1 MSLGNDARD
10 IGQLLSYALRPKTR
24 PGIEGEYGRLLR
36 RYQDEMSF
44 RDAFDEVLEGMQL
57 RVLHAGDL
65 GVVLT
70 ARRESVFAY
79 RLASDQGSGNKTHN
93 ALRGLA
99 HIGIAAYA
107 YPHPDDLIDTTV
119 RYVDIMAVEEFI
131 RRACSQLRARADE
144 IAQGGEPSDRVV
156 DLALAAGLGAL
167 WSEWDQMQAIDIGTR
182 GRGTGRI
189 STKCTTYWVLR
200 ACKDLVDHGLARAA
214 GKDTDGRF
222 QLLERFRHHV
232 ATDAGLEGYQ
242 ALATLA
248 RTDSELPDPH
258 DTATTR
264 SLPGRPPAWV
274 ESERAAA
281 GDASSD
287 CSENSRDVAT
297 AGSEIAHEEEEV
309 VA

>member
-1 MSLGNDARD
+1 MSLGSDARD
-10 IGQLLSYALRPKTR
+10 IGQLLSYALRPKMR
-24 PGIEGEYGRLLR
+24 PGIEGEYGRVLR

-44 RDAFDEVLEGMQL
+44 RDAFNELLEGMQL

-79 RLASDQGSGNKTHN
+79 RLAADQGSGNKTHN

-107 YPHPDDLIDTTV
+107 YPHPDDLTDTTV
-119 RYVDIMAVEEFI
+119 RYVDVMAVEEFV
-131 RRACSQLRARADE
+131 RRACTQLRARADE
-144 IAQGGEPSDRVV
+144 IAQGGETSDRVV
-156 DLALAAGLGAL
+156 DLALAAGLGTV
-167 WSEWDQMQAIDIGTR
+167 WSEWDQMQAVDIGAR
-182 GRGTGRI
+182 GRGAGRI

-200 ACKDLVDHGLARAA
+200 ACKDLVDHGLARAV
-214 GKDTDGRF
+214 GKDTDGRY

-248 RTDSELPDPH
+248 RTDSELADPH

-274 ESERAAA
+274 ESEMAAA
-281 GDASSD
+281 GVVSSD
-287 CSENSRDVAT
+287 SSDNSRDEST
-297 AGSEIAHEEEEV
+297 AGSDIAHEDEEMV
-309 VA
+309 T

>member
-1 MSLGNDARD
+1 VILSNDARD
-10 IGQLLSYALRPKTR
+10 MGQLLSYSLRPKMR
-24 PGIEGEYGRLLR
+24 PGVEGEYGRLLR

-44 RDAFDEVLEGMQL
+44 RDAFNDLLEGMQL
-57 RVLHAGDL
+57 RVLHAGEL
-65 GVVLT
+65 GVVLA

-79 RLASDQGSGNKTHN
+79 RLASDQGSSNRTHN

-107 YPHPDDLIDTTV
+107 YPHPDDLTDTTV
-119 RYVDIMAVEEFI
+119 RYVDVMAVEEFI
-131 RRACSQLRARADE
+131 RRACTRLKARADE
-144 IAQGGEPSDRVV
+144 IAQGRETSDRVV
-156 DLALAAGLGAL
+156 DLALAAGLGTV
-167 WSEWDQMQAIDIGTR
+167 WSEWDQMQAIDIGAR
-182 GRGTGRI
+182 GRGAGRI

-200 ACKDLVDHGLARAA
+200 ACKDLVDHGLARAV

-242 ALATLA
+242 ALTTLA

-258 DTATTR
+258 DTATAR

-274 ESERAAA
+274 ESETATA
-281 GDASSD
+281 GDASRDS
-287 CSENSRDVAT
+287 SENARDEAT
-297 AGSEIAHEEEEV
+297 AGSEIAHEDKEV
-309 VA
+309 VT

>member
-1 MSLGNDARD
+1 VSLGNDARD
-10 IGQLLSYALRPKTR
+10 IGQLLSYALRPKMR

-44 RDAFDEVLEGMQL
+44 RDAFNDVLDGMQL

-65 GVVLT
+65 GIVLT

-79 RLASDQGSGNKTHN
+79 RLAAQQGSSSSTQN

-107 YPHPDDLIDTTV
+107 YPHPDDLTDTTV
-119 RYVDIMAVEEFI
+119 RYVDVMAVEEFI
-131 RRACSQLRARADE
+131 RRACAQLKARADE
-144 IAQGGEPSDRVV
+144 VAQGGETTDRVV
-156 DLALAAGLGAL
+156 DLALAAGLDTV
-167 WSEWDQMQAIDIGTR
+167 WSEWDQMLAVDIGTR
-182 GRGTGRI
+182 GRGSGRI
-189 STKCTTYWVLR
+189 STKSTTYWVLR

-214 GKDTDGRF
+214 GKDIDGRF

-232 ATDAGLEGYQ
+232 ATDAALEGYQ

-258 DTATTR
+258 EIATVR
-264 SLPGRPPAWV
+264 PLPGRPPAWV
-274 ESERAAA
+274 EA
-281 GDASSD
+281 GTATPVYG
-287 CSENSRDVAT
+287 SRGADGDGPT
-297 AGSEIAHEEEEV
+297 AGSGTADEGEEV

>member
-1 MSLGNDARD
+1 MSLSNDARD
-10 IGQLLSYALRPKTR
+10 MGQLLSYALRPKMR

-44 RDAFDEVLEGMQL
+44 RDAFNDLLEGMQL

-79 RLASDQGSGNKTHN
+79 RLAADQGSGNRTHN

-99 HIGIAAYA
+99 HLGIAAYA
-107 YPHPDDLIDTTV
+107 YPHPDDLTDTTV
-119 RYVDIMAVEEFI
+119 RYVEVMAVEEFI
-131 RRACSQLRARADE
+131 RRASTQLKARADE
-144 IAQGGEPSDRVV
+144 IAQGGETSDRVV
-156 DLALAAGLGAL
+156 DLALAAGLGTV
-167 WSEWDQMQAIDIGTR
+167 WSEWDQMQAVDIGTR
-182 GRGTGRI
+182 GRGAGRI

-258 DTATTR
+258 NTATMR
-264 SLPGRPPAWV
+264 SLPGRLPAWI
-274 ESERAAA
+274 ESETAAVS
-281 GDASSD
+281 DASSD
-287 CSENSRDVAT
+287 SNENPKHEAT
-297 AGSEIAHEEEEV
+297 ADSAKAHEDEEG

>member
-1 MSLGNDARD
+1 VSLSNDARD
-10 IGQLLSYALRPKTR
+10 MGQLLSYALRPKMR

-44 RDAFDEVLEGMQL
+44 RDAFNDLLEGMQL

-79 RLASDQGSGNKTHN
+79 RLATDQGSGNRTHN

-99 HIGIAAYA
+99 HIGIASYA
-107 YPHPDDLIDTTV
+107 YPRPDDLADTTV
-119 RYVDIMAVEEFI
+119 RYVDVMAVEEFI
-131 RRACSQLRARADE
+131 RRACTQLKTRADE
-144 IAQGGEPSDRVV
+144 IAHGGETSDRVV
-156 DLALAAGLGAL
+156 DLALAAGLGTV
-167 WSEWDQMQAIDIGTR
+167 WSEWDQMQAADIGVR
-182 GRGTGRI
+182 GRGAGRI
-189 STKCTTYWVLR
+189 SPKCTTYWVLR
-200 ACKDLVDHGLARAA
+200 ACKDLVDHGLARAV

-242 ALATLA
+242 ALTTLA
-248 RTDSELPDPH
+248 RTDSDLPDPH

-264 SLPGRPPAWV
+264 SLPGRPPVWA
-274 ESERAAA
+274 ES
-281 GDASSD
+281 GTTTVGGASSQNQGNEASS
-287 CSENSRDVAT
+287 SEK
-297 AGSEIAHEEEEV
+297 AHEDDEV
-309 VA
+309 IP

>member
-1 MSLGNDARD
+1 MSPGNDARD
-10 IGQLLSYALRPKTR
+10 IGQLLSYALRPKMR

-44 RDAFDEVLEGMQL
+44 RDAFNNVLDGMQL
-57 RVLHAGDL
+57 GVLHAGDL
-65 GVVLT
+65 GIVLT
-70 ARRESVFAY
+70 ARRESAFAY
-79 RLASDQGSGNKTHN
+79 RLAAEQGSGSKAQN

-107 YPHPDDLIDTTV
+107 YPHPDDLTDTTV
-119 RYVDIMAVEEFI
+119 RYVDVMAVEEFI
-131 RRACSQLRARADE
+131 RRACTQLKARADE
-144 IAQGGEPSDRVV
+144 VAQGGETTDRVV
-156 DLALAAGLGAL
+156 DLALAAGLDTV
-167 WSEWDQMQAIDIGTR
+167 WSEWDQMLAVDIGTR
-182 GRGTGRI
+182 GRGAGRI
-189 STKCTTYWVLR
+189 STKSTTYWVLR

-214 GKDTDGRF
+214 GKDIDGRF

-232 ATDAGLEGYQ
+232 ATDAGLEGYR

-258 DTATTR
+258 DTATVR

-274 ESERAAA
+274 EAETATADFDSR
-281 GDASSD
+281 GSG
-287 CSENSRDVAT
+287 ENSRHDPT
-297 AGSEIAHEEEEV
+297 AGSGTTDEDEEV

>member
-214 GKDTDGRF
+214 GKTPTADFNSLSG
-222 QLLERFRHHV
+222 
-232 ATDAGLEGYQ
+232 
-242 ALATLA
+242 
-248 RTDSELPDPH
+248 S
-258 DTATTR
+258 ATTSQLTPALR
-264 SLPGRPPAWV
+264 GTRRWPLSPEPTLSSPTRTTPPPRGHCPEGHLRGSNPRGPPPVTPPA
-274 ESERAAA
+274 
-281 GDASSD
+281 
-287 CSENSRDVAT
+287 
-297 AGSEIAHEEEEV
+297 IAV
-309 VA
+309 RTQGMWRRLVPR